1 MSCLR
6 KERTEPGQFISSEGA
21 QASWPAASRRVEV
34 ISEDLTS
41 KQARNI
47 PCLCPGRF
55 NGISGMV
62 NGAPGDNVSSL
73 ALTCSVPSAVMQK
86 HNSVYT
92 ESFPVSWLVPKDQ
105 RHLGDQTATKKV
117 FI

>member
-41 KQARNI
+41 KQTRNI

-62 NGAPGDNVSSL
+62 NGAPGDNVQFFSIDLFSAISSHAKAQL
-73 ALTCSVPSAVMQK
+73 CVYGELSCQLVSA
-86 HNSVYT
+86 
-92 ESFPVSWLVPKDQ
+92 
-105 RHLGDQTATKKV
+105 
-117 FI
+117 